1 MNITSGWT
9 MAVIAVAALV
19 QPATPRAQFDCA
31 ITKVVIT
38 NTPESGTSVRLKVQL
53 NFWIDDA
60 DKSLTF
66 ADGARLRVI
75 RFDPSWIGGYRDD
88 IRYEFNR
95 SDGTL
100 TFAGSTSE
108 GTATTTVLGSGRCL
122 FHRIRHLLAWI
133 RID

>member
-1 MNITSGWT
+1 MNITSRWT
-9 MAVIAVAALV
+9 IAVIAVAALV

-108 GTATTTVLGSGRCL
+108 GTATTTVLGSANCKN
-122 FHRIRHLLAWI
+122 AVVST
-133 RID
+133 DKT

>member
-1 MNITSGWT
+1 M
-9 MAVIAVAALV
+9 
-19 QPATPRAQFDCA
+19 
-31 ITKVVIT
+31 
-38 NTPESGTSVRLKVQL
+38 QL

-66 ADGARLRVI
+66 ADGARLRII
-75 RFDPSWIGGYRDD
+75 RFEPSWISGYRDD

-108 GTATTTVLGSGRCL
+108 GTATTTVLGSGNCKN
-122 FHRIRHLLAWI
+122 AVVST
-133 RID
+133 DET

>member
-9 MAVIAVAALV
+9 IAVIAVAALV

-31 ITKVVIT
+31 ITKVVMT
-38 NTPESGTSVRLKVQL
+38 NTFESGTSVRLKVQL

-75 RFDPSWIGGYRDD
+75 RFDHRGSVD
-88 IRYEFNR
+88 IATIFV
-95 SDGTL
+95 
-100 TFAGSTSE
+100 TSSI
-108 GTATTTVLGSGRCL
+108 AAMVL
-122 FHRIRHLLAWI
+122 
-133 RID
+133 

>member
-9 MAVIAVAALV
+9 IAVFAVAALV

-38 NTPESGTSVRLKVQL
+38 NTPELSTSVRLKVQL

-75 RFDPSWIGGYRDD
+75 RFDRRGSVD
-88 IRYEFNR
+88 IATIFV
-95 SDGTL
+95 T
-100 TFAGSTSE
+100 GSI
-108 GTATTTVLGSGRCL
+108 AAMIL
-122 FHRIRHLLAWI
+122 
-133 RID
+133 